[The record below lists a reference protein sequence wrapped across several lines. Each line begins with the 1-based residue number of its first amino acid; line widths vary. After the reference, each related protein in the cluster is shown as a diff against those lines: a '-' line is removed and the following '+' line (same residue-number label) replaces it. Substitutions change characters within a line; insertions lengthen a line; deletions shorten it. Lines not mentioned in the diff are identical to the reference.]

1 MTSKMISQ
9 FRTAVAVGTP
19 CVAIRCFDNESTISE
34 IQKLLN
40 GDSGTAVI
48 QWDVVRGW
56 KARNEE
62 GKQAIASALTAV
74 GQEIEVTQSPV
85 EQADIALNLPQNTFL
100 FLINAHR
107 YLTSDYP
114 NAASFVQAI
123 CNLRD
128 PFKSSQRTC
137 ILLGPDFTLPAELQQ
152 DVLVLDQ
159 PLPSSEE
166 LKEIVVDLVK
176 ERKAKGVHETDIDK
190 AVEAGQGL
198 AAFPYEQTVAMS
210 LVKGK
215 LDHDVIW
222 ERKCQIISDTP
233 GLSVYNG
240 KEDFGSIGGCEQIK
254 EFLLSV
260 LRGNESPNLVIY
272 VDEGDK
278 FFAGATADYV
288 GDSGVSKD
296 ILGTTLKFME
306 DKEAEGVI
314 LVGVRGAA
322 KSAIAKAMGREGGIP
337 TIALDLGGVLG
348 GVVGE
353 SQAKIRQAYKVID
366 AVGAGRV
373 YFVMTCNKDTS
384 FPPELERRFTAG
396 KFFFDIPDAGSGY
409 ESREERD
416 LIWPIHLAKYG
427 IDKSQLEGVNDRGWT
442 GAEIRNCARMAY
454 RQSISLQQAAKYII
468 PVEQSNPSDLESL
481 RRRADGKYLSANY
494 PGVYRYPQKSAKA
507 AAIPTRLFR
516 PPFSEEGFNQ

>member
-1 MTSKMISQ
+1 MTSKMITQ

-19 CVAIRCFDNESTISE
+19 IIAVRCADNESVISE

-40 GDSGTAVI
+40 GDSGTAVV

-56 KARNEE
+56 KSRNEA
-62 GKQAIASALTAV
+62 GKQAIGQALSAV

-100 FLINAHR
+100 FLVNAHR
-107 YLTSDYP
+107 YLTPDYP

-128 PFKSSQRTC
+128 PFKASQRTC
-137 ILLGPDFTLPAELQQ
+137 IMLGPDFTLPAELQQ

-159 PLPSSEE
+159 PLPTAEE
-166 LKEIVVDLVK
+166 LKDVVVSLVK
-176 ERKAKGVHETDIDK
+176 ERKAKDVLETDVVK

-233 GLSVYNG
+233 GLSIYNG
-240 KEDFGSIGGCEQIK
+240 KENFSSIGGCEQIK

-260 LRGNESPNLVIY
+260 LHGKEAPNCVVFL
-272 VDEGDK
+272 DEFEK
-278 FFAGATADYV
+278 MMSGATSDWV

-296 ILGTTLKFME
+296 MLGTTLKFME
-306 DKEAEGVI
+306 DTETEGVI

-322 KSAIAKAMGREGGIP
+322 KSAIAKAMGREGNIP
-337 TIALDLGGVLG
+337 TIALDLGATQG

-353 SQAKIRQAYKVID
+353 SQARIRQAYKIIN

-373 YFVMTCNKDTS
+373 YFVATCNKDTS
-384 FPPELERRFTAG
+384 FPPELDRRFTAG
-396 KFFFDIPDAGSGY
+396 KFFFDIPDAATGY
-409 ESREERD
+409 ISREERD
-416 LIWPIHLAKYG
+416 LIWPIHLSKYN
-427 IDKSQLEGVNDRGWT
+427 IDTSQLEGVNDKGWT

-454 RQSISLQQAAKYII
+454 RQSISLAQAAKYII
-468 PVEQSNPSDLESL
+468 PVEQSNPADLESL

-494 PGVYRYPQKSAKA
+494 PGVYRYPQKSGAVSQ
-507 AAIPTRLFR
+507 PTRMFR
-516 PPFSEEGFNQ
+516 EVM

>member
-1 MTSKMISQ
+1 MTSKMITQ

-19 CVAIRCFDNESTISE
+19 LISIRCFDNESTISE

-40 GDSGTAVI
+40 GESGTAVI

-56 KARNEE
+56 KARNDE
-62 GKQAIASALTAV
+62 GKQAIASALASL
-74 GQEIEVTQSPV
+74 GQDADLSITQSPV

-176 ERKAKGVHETDIDK
+176 ERKAKGVHETDIEK
-190 AVEAGQGL
+190 AVEAGRGL

-233 GLSVYNG
+233 GLSVYDG
-240 KEDFGSIGGCEQIK
+240 KETFGSIGGCEQAK

-260 LRGNESPNLVIY
+260 LRGKEAPNCIVFL
-272 VDEGDK
+272 DEFEK
-278 FFAGATADYV
+278 SMAGATSDWV

-306 DKEAEGVI
+306 DTESEGVI

-322 KSAIAKAMGREGGIP
+322 KSAIAKAMGREGNIP
-337 TIALDLGGVLG
+337 TIALDLGATQG

-353 SQAKIRQAYKVID
+353 SQARIRQAYKIIN

-373 YFVMTCNKDTS
+373 YFVATCNKDTS

-416 LIWPIHLAKYG
+416 LIWPIHLAKYD
-427 IDKSQLEGVNDRGWT
+427 IDKSQLEGVNDKGWT
-442 GAEIRNCARMAY
+442 GAEIRNCSRMAY

-468 PVEQSNPSDLESL
+468 PVEQSNPADLESL

-494 PGVYRYPQKSAKA
+494 PGVYRYPQKSGAVALPVRK
-507 AAIPTRLFR
+507 FR
-516 PPFSEEGFNQ
+516 EVM

>member
-1 MTSKMISQ
+1 MALSKMLQQ

-19 CVAIRCFDNESTISE
+19 CVAIRCFDPESTIAE

-40 GDSGTAVI
+40 GDSGTAII

-159 PLPSSEE
+159 PLPSLDE
-166 LKEIVVDLVK
+166 LRQVVTSLVN
-176 ERKAKGVHETDIDK
+176 EREKVAKKKLEVDKDSIEK

-233 GLSVYNG
+233 GLSIYNG
-240 KEDFGSIGGCEQIK
+240 KEGFDSIGGCTQAK

-260 LRGNESPNLVIY
+260 LHGKESPNVCVFI
-272 VDEGDK
+272 DEFEK
-278 FFAGATADYV
+278 AMAGATSDWV

-306 DKEAEGVI
+306 DTESEGVI

-337 TIALDLGGVLG
+337 TIALDLGATQG

-353 SQAKIRQAYKVID
+353 SQARIRQAYKIIN

-373 YFVMTCNKDTS
+373 YFVATCNKDTS

-416 LIWPIHLAKYG
+416 LIWPIHLSKYD
-427 IDKSQLEGVNDRGWT
+427 IDKSQLLGVNDRGWT

-454 RQSISLQQAAKYII
+454 RQSITLQQAAKYII
-468 PVEQSNPSDLESL
+468 PVEQSNPADLESL

-494 PGVYRYPQKSAKA
+494 PGVYRYPQKSGAVALPVRK
-507 AAIPTRLFR
+507 FR
-516 PPFSEEGFNQ
+516 EVM

>member
-1 MTSKMISQ
+1 MTSKMLQQ

-19 CVAIRCFDNESTISE
+19 VLCIKTFDNESSMAE
-34 IQKLLN
+34 IQSLVN
-40 GDSGTAVI
+40 GDSGTAVV

-56 KARNEE
+56 KGRNAE
-62 GKQAIASALTAV
+62 GQEAIKSALSVV

-85 EQADIALNLPQNTFL
+85 EQADIALHLPQNTFL
-100 FLINAHR
+100 FLLNAHR
-107 YLTSDYP
+107 YLGSDYP
-114 NAASFVQAI
+114 NAASVVQAI

-137 ILLGPDFTLPAELQQ
+137 IMLGPDFTLPAELQQ

-159 PLPSSEE
+159 PLPTAKE
-166 LKEIVVDLVK
+166 LEEIVVSLVQ
-176 ERKAKGVHETDIDK
+176 ERKAKGVHETDIIK

-198 AAFPYEQTVAMS
+198 ATFPYEQTVAMS

-233 GLSVYNG
+233 GLSVYQG
-240 KEDFGSIGGCEQIK
+240 KETFKSIGGCDQVK
-254 EFLLSV
+254 DFLLSV
-260 LRGNESPNLVIY
+260 LHGKESPNVCVF
-272 VDEGDK
+272 VDEGEK
-278 FFAGATADYV
+278 AFSGATADYV

-296 ILGTTLKFME
+296 VLGTTLKFME
-306 DKEAEGVI
+306 DTESEGVI
-314 LVGVRGAA
+314 FVGVRGAA
-322 KSAIAKAMGREGGIP
+322 KSAIAKAMGNEGGIP
-337 TIALDLGGVLG
+337 TIAMDLGAMLG

-353 SQAKIRQAYKVID
+353 SQARIRQAYKIIN

-373 YFVMTCNKDTS
+373 YFVMTCNKDIS

-396 KFFFDIPDAGSGY
+396 KFFFDIPDAATLY
-409 ESREERD
+409 ESTEERD
-416 LIWPIHLAKYG
+416 SIWPIHLGKYS
-427 IDKSQLEGVNDRGWT
+427 IPESQREGVLDRGWT

-454 RQSISLQQAAKYII
+454 RQSITLQQAAKYII
-468 PVEQSNPSDLESL
+468 PVEQSNPADLESL

-494 PGVYRYPQKSAKA
+494 PGVYRYPQKSSVQ
-507 AAIPTRLFR
+507 PTRMFR
-516 PPFSEEGFNQ
+516 EVM